1 MKKIFSFL
9 VFATASLGVTA
20 SAFSVPLDYDSD
32 SRSNFSSVKINS
44 DNSLTWVY
52 KSVSED
58 TVDDLPAFGVA
69 GNHLMPGFYSDS
81 ETVPGVVTKKGIWRF
96 ANGVKRKFGSADD
109 LFIGGADFD
118 GDSLS
123 DIAYTTNACVQRK
136 STFKTILNPTASS
149 TESAEIPVGAGN
161 QYKFYYDSNND
172 GRDDIC
178 FLKPMKRSRQF
189 TGAFRAICK
198 SALTGNRIKAIR
210 LGKVFAQPQ
219 VLRTKDGGDFILLTT
234 PRARKTRIKLLSS
247 SGQRIISHTFNESG
261 TVVVGNFS
269 TDLIEEIALVKNS
282 SALLLNPLTGSEQL
296 INYPAGVPYD
306 LNNIEHFS
314 TDKNCFCTSKIIRKH
329 GRCRVT
335 SNPDNGGGG
344 DNGGGDSEIF
354 IPDNCSN
361 PPEHIT
367 SNDGFKCIGSD
378 TRGGSV
384 VCLLPYQFTWAPHKS
399 VTDHHNYTFA
409 CNANDDHFS
418 KVELVLNSGQ
428 RIGLSYSGCHNY
440 VATPGGAVGRQHFRN
455 ESIKWSNIQNSV
467 RTIEMTRG
475 GSKTCLRF

>member
-9 VFATASLGVTA
+9 VLAAASLGVTA

-44 DNSLTWVY
+44 DNSLGWMY
-52 KSVSED
+52 KSGSED
-58 TVDDLPAFGVA
+58 TVSDLAAFGVV
-69 GNHLMPGFYSDS
+69 GNHLMPGFYAVS
-81 ETVPGVVTKKGIWRF
+81 ETVPGVVTKNGTWRF
-96 ANGVKRKFGSADD
+96 ANGVKRRFGSDGA

-118 GDSLS
+118 GDTLS
-123 DIAYTTNACVQRK
+123 DIAYATNACVQRK

-149 TESAEIPVGAGN
+149 TESTEIPVGAGN

-178 FLKPMKRSRQF
+178 FLKPIKRSRQF
-189 TGAFRAICK
+189 TGAFRAICRN
-198 SALTGNRIKAIR
+198 ALTGTRIKAIR

-219 VLRTKDGGDFILLTT
+219 IIRSKNTEDLILLTT
-234 PRARKTRIKLLSS
+234 HRATKTRIKVLNSSGRRLLSYAVAE
-247 SGQRIISHTFNESG
+247 TG
-261 TVVVGNFS
+261 TIVVGNYS
-269 TDLIEEIALVKNS
+269 TDEIQEVALVKDG
-282 SALLLNPLTGSEQL
+282 SAIVLNPLTGQEQR
-296 INYPAGVPYD
+296 ITYPAGIPYD
-306 LNNIEHFS
+306 LHNIEHFS
-314 TDKNCFCTSKIIRKH
+314 DDKNCFCTSQTIRKH
-329 GRCRVT
+329 GKCRVS
-335 SNPDNGGGG
+335 SNPDNGDDGGS
-344 DNGGGDSEIF
+344 GGGDSDVF

-361 PPEHIT
+361 PPEHI
-367 SNDGFKCIGSD
+367 SWNDGFKCIASE

-384 VCLLPYQFTWAPHKS
+384 VCLLPYQFTWTPHKS

-418 KVELVLNSGQ
+418 KVELVLNGGQ
-428 RIGLSYSGCHNY
+428 RIGLSYAGCHNY
-440 VATPGGAVGRQHFRN
+440 VATSGGAIGRQHFRN